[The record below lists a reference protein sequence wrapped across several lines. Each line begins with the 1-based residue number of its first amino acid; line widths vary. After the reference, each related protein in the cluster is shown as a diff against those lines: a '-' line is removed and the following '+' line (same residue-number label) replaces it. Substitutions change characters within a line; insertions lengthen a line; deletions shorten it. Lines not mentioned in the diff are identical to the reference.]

1 MTCFEGINYLL
12 CALGDG
18 SMFYFSLNKQSGLLT
33 DKKKV
38 SGILELS
45 AYVTYYIEPSSIVCK
60 GTMKNKLCMQE
71 QDSCRKAFNV
81 S

>member
-18 SMFYFSLNKQSGLLT
+18 SMFYFTLSKQTGLLT

-38 SGILELS
+38 STLQCYKCIFDI
-45 AYVTYYIEPSSIVCK
+45 VTINSYSW
-60 GTMKNKLCMQE
+60 NQ
-71 QDSCRKAFNV
+71 
-81 S
+81 